1 MQAKFAPVNI
11 SSSLG
16 SNKKKWAKPN
26 FLILKKLNWKSNE
39 NLKIMQNRIIKHL
52 QLLRISFRSWDI

>member
-1 MQAKFAPVNI
+1 MQAKFALVNI

-26 FLILKKLNWKSNE
+26 FLILKKLNW
-39 NLKIMQNRIIKHL
+39 NLEVKWKFKNYAK
-52 QLLRISFRSWDI
+52 